1 MENKNIEQEMNQEN
15 ENLQSSKKEIKDNSN
30 EMNIKGVDSKI
41 PLNSDISNNEK
52 DEKGKYN
59 YKEEM
64 ALNKMDIDKEQN
76 NNLEEEKVNIEQETK
91 ENNVS
96 AQKVNE
102 NQELNDNQLSSQ
114 PINLEQE
121 QNGNNLEDQKIN
133 NENESIQEE
142 NENKKEKLSTR
153 FPLAKI
159 KNIMKL
165 DNDIKLCQ
173 KDVYSVLGKVTEMF
187 LHELAQGAYA
197 VCKSCKRKTIN
208 LEDINSA
215 IKMDPKMGFINFNSI
230 FYVQEL
236 NKSKKR
242 PMSTRKVENKS
253 EKKLNE
259 NKEENEDNVKPKEK
273 KKRGKTNTKD
283 KNNIS
288 FNNMTLDSMFG
299 AKK

>member
-1 MENKNIEQEMNQEN
+1 MENKNIEQEMSQEN
-15 ENLQSSKKEIKDNSN
+15 VNHQFSKKEMKDNSN
-30 EMNIKGVDSKI
+30 EMDIKEVDDKI
-41 PLNSDISNNEK
+41 PLNNGISKNENNENI
-52 DEKGKYN
+52 KYN
-59 YKEEM
+59 INEEL
-64 ALNKMDIDKEQN
+64 ALNKMDIDKDQN
-76 NNLEEEKVNIEQETK
+76 NNLEEDKINIGQEPK
-91 ENNVS
+91 ENNDPV
-96 AQKVNE
+96 QNINE
-102 NQELNDNQLSSQ
+102 NQEQNDNQLSSQ
-114 PINLEQE
+114 QINIEQE
-121 QNGNNLEDQKIN
+121 QNGNNLEDQKN

-173 KDVYSVLGKVTEMF
+173 KDVYTVLGKVTEMF
-187 LHELAQGAYA
+187 LQELAQGAYA

-253 EKKLNE
+253 EKTLNE

>member
-1 MENKNIEQEMNQEN
+1 MENKNIEQEMSQEN
-15 ENLQSSKKEIKDNSN
+15 VNHQFSKKEMKDNSN
-30 EMNIKGVDSKI
+30 EMDIKEVDDKI
-41 PLNSDISNNEK
+41 PLNNGISKNENNENI
-52 DEKGKYN
+52 KYN
-59 YKEEM
+59 INEEL
-64 ALNKMDIDKEQN
+64 ALNKMDIDKDQN
-76 NNLEEEKVNIEQETK
+76 NNLEEDKINIRQEPK
-91 ENNVS
+91 ENNDPV
-96 AQKVNE
+96 QNINE
-102 NQELNDNQLSSQ
+102 NQEQNDNQISSQ
-114 PINLEQE
+114 QINIEQE
-121 QNGNNLEDQKIN
+121 QNGNNLEDQKN

-173 KDVYSVLGKVTEMF
+173 KDVYTVLGKVTEMF
-187 LHELAQGAYA
+187 LQDLAQGAYA

-273 KKRGKTNTKD
+273 KKRGKTNIKD